1 VDDWFRSWV
10 SLGGLDDVVLGQPN
24 GAMMLFNDMTLDEV
38 LELLQELANEIEY
51 QRHVDHLWTSK
62 ADMTD
67 RLRLELRILHSILER
82 DGHTEEF
89 RELRRQRFLN

>member
-1 VDDWFRSWV
+1 VVERFRSWV
-10 SLGGLDDVVLGQPN
+10 PLGGLDDVVLDQPN
-24 GAMMLFNDMTLDEV
+24 GAMMLFSGMTLDEV
-38 LELLQELANEIEY
+38 LELLQELSNEIEY

-82 DGHTEEF
+82 GEHTEEF
-89 RELRRQRFLN
+89 RELRRRRFLN